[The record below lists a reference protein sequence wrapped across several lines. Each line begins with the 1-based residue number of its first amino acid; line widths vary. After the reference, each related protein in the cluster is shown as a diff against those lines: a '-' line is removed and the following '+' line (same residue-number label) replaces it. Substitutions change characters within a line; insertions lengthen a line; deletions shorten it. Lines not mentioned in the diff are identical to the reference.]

1 VARAGAVA
9 AVVGECSANPYRN
22 STWARRNATILN
34 GSAEDLNRPHI
45 LRVWRS
51 SESRS
56 TPAEI
61 RRAPCIRSPG
71 IPEAT
76 VIGQL
81 AAGRTHEQILPDS
94 PELEPEDIP
103 AALEYAAEAVQK
115 RELLRRT
122 GAMVT

>member
-1 VARAGAVA
+1 VLGEPVPELDVGAAHRHHRGRLGRRSEPTAHPARVALQRI
-9 AVVGECSANPYRN
+9 
-22 STWARRNATILN
+22 TI
-34 GSAEDLNRPHI
+34 D
-45 LRVWRS
+45 
-51 SESRS
+51 
-56 TPAEI
+56 PAEM
-61 RRAPCIRSPG
+61 RGVPCIRGPG

-94 PELEPEDIP
+94 PDLEPEDIP

>member
-1 VARAGAVA
+1 MRGVPR
-9 AVVGECSANPYRN
+9 
-22 STWARRNATILN
+22 
-34 GSAEDLNRPHI
+34 
-45 LRVWRS
+45 
-51 SESRS
+51 
-56 TPAEI
+56 
-61 RRAPCIRSPG
+61 IRSPG

-81 AAGRTHEQILPDS
+81 AAGRTHERILPDS
-94 PELEPEDIP
+94 PDLEPEDIP